1 MNQAGC
7 NPRVVVEIRQ
17 VINMVKIAHL
27 VPGEMVTM
35 NDDDDDDD

>member
-27 VPGEMVTM
+27 VAGEMEM

>member
-27 VPGEMVTM
+27 VASEMEM